1 MAAKKEP
8 GRFTIKFNEKDH
20 GHRIVIR
27 LLEEQGPHSKAQF
40 IANAILHYTHCTEIP
55 DISFSHAIDKESIR
69 EIVLEILKQRD
80 MGRSQETMQ
89 LDEHELLPCR
99 PTESCKD
106 ILQEKNQIGIKQV
119 DNAARNLIV
128 EALSS
133 FRNI

>member
-20 GHRIVIR
+20 GHRVVIR

-40 IANAILHYTHCTEIP
+40 IANAILHYIHCTETP
-55 DISFSHAIDKESIR
+55 DISFGQPIDKESIR
-69 EIVLEILKQRD
+69 EVVLEILQQRE
-80 MGRSQETMQ
+80 MGQTQESMQ
-89 LDEHELLPCR
+89 QDTHEMPPCR
-99 PTESCKD
+99 PVGKSESMPQKNNE
-106 ILQEKNQIGIKQV
+106 IEEKLV
-119 DNAARNLIV
+119 DDTARNLIA